1 MKNLELLAKHC
12 CHKFHHYL
20 SVQCDLSNCF
30 EDLPG
35 TVRIFHLNLSFNVL
49 FIVSM

>member
-12 CHKFHHYL
+12 CHQFHHYL
-20 SVQCDLSNCF
+20 SVKFYLSNCF

-35 TVRIFHLNLSFNVL
+35 TVRIFLLNMSSNVL
-49 FIVSM
+49 FVVSM